1 MIRRW
6 KELFYVAGTAAI
18 LLAGCRKSESGSARR
33 TTAAPEAARH
43 PPFGYIDTPKENEA
57 VASGSPG
64 YGWAL
69 DDSGVASVT
78 ASLDNGPAKPAE
90 LGQSYPGVK
99 EAYPTFPSSDKAGF
113 SFLIPPVA
121 AGPHLLV
128 VTITGKDGDKTELR
142 RHVLV
147 ESSKVQ
153 SPK

>member
-1 MIRRW
+1 MRSARRW
-6 KELFYVAGTAAI
+6 KGLFCVAGMAAVF
-18 LLAGCRKSESGSARR
+18 LAGCRKSESESAGR
-33 TTAAPEAARH
+33 TTAVSEAARH
-43 PPFGYIDTPKENEA
+43 PPFGNIDTPKENET

-69 DDSGVASVT
+69 DDSSVASVT
-78 ASLDNGPAKPAE
+78 VSLDNGPAKPAG

-99 EAYPTFPSSDKAGF
+99 EAYPTFPNSDKAGF

-128 VTITGKDGDKTELR
+128 VTITGKDGGKTDLK

-147 ESSKVQ
+147 K
-153 SPK
+153 

>member
-1 MIRRW
+1 MSQRW
-6 KELFYVAGTAAI
+6 KELFCVAGMAAI
-18 LLAGCRKSESGSARR
+18 FLASCRKSESESARR
-33 TTAAPEAARH
+33 TTAASESARH
-43 PPFGYIDTPKENEA
+43 PPFGYIDTPKENET

-69 DDSGVASVT
+69 DDSSVATIT

-99 EAYPTFPSSDKAGF
+99 DAYPTFPNSDKAGF
-113 SFLIPPVA
+113 RFLIPPVA

-128 VTITGKDGDKTELR
+128 VTITAKDGGQTALK

-147 ESSKVQ
+147 K
-153 SPK
+153 

>member
-1 MIRRW
+1 MSRRW
-6 KELFYVAGTAAI
+6 KELFCVAGMAAI
-18 LLAGCRKSESGSARR
+18 FLAGCRKSESESARR
-33 TTAAPEAARH
+33 TPAASEAARH

-57 VASGSPG
+57 VASGSRG

-99 EAYPTFPSSDKAGF
+99 EAYPTFPNSDKAGF
-113 SFLIPPVA
+113 SFLMPPVA

-128 VTITGKDGDKTELR
+128 VTITGKDGGKTELK

-147 ESSKVQ
+147 K
-153 SPK
+153 